1 MSIHIRRGDYLTPY
15 YKSAVGESCTLEYY
29 EKAISIINEKVE
41 DPTFFVFSDDI
52 EFCCAWTVAESGLE
66 RA

>member
-52 EFCCAWTVAESGLE
+52 EFAK
-66 RA
+66 